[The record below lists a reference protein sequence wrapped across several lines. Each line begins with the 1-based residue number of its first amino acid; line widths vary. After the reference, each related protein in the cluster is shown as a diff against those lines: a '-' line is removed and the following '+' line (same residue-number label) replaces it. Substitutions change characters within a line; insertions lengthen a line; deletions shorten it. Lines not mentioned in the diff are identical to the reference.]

1 MEEFRERTV
10 NDRAAALEAKYD
22 PDDEEQSRELG
33 VPPEASAF
41 LKNFTKNFKDKS
53 MEGGLGGTMGGYR

>member
-1 MEEFRERTV
+1 MEDFRKRAL
-10 NDRAAALEAKYD
+10 NDRPAALEAKYD

-41 LKNFTKNFKDKS
+41 LKSFTKNFKDKS
-53 MEGGLGGTMGGYR
+53 MGESLGGTMGGYR

>member
-1 MEEFRERTV
+1 MEEYRNRQL
-10 NDRAAALEAKYD
+10 NDRPSALEAKYD

-41 LKNFTKNFKDKS
+41 LKNFAKNFKDKS
-53 MEGGLGGTMGGYR
+53 MGGGLGGTMGGYR

>member
-1 MEEFRERTV
+1 MEDFRKRAL
-10 NDRAAALEAKYD
+10 NDRPAALEAKYD
-22 PDDEEQSRELG
+22 PNDEEQARELG

-53 MEGGLGGTMGGYR
+53 MGGGLGETMGGYS